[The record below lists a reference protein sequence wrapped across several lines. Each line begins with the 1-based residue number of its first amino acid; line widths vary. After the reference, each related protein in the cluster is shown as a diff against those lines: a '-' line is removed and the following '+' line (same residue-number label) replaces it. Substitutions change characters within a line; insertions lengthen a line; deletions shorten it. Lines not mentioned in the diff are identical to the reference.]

1 MRKKACA
8 LAAAV
13 LAGMMAFAGC
23 GGDFDAAGYVQAVL
37 DERLQGEFTEA
48 SRIMDTSEYEL
59 KQDYEAAVDQFVYD
73 YLTSGY
79 DELSDYTL
87 YEYETLVKEIFSVMK
102 YDVQKAE
109 KTDSKEYEVSVEIQ
123 PVDLFVNYVPA
134 LQEASKEIEQSAQ
147 NGGYEGTEEEIQEMM
162 QYDYLFRAY
171 DLLEEAYLNMQ
182 YSDLETVIV
191 KVEADNGNTYSV
203 SEEEYQTLLEQ
214 FFRMDEVGSTD

>member
-1 MRKKACA
+1 
-8 LAAAV
+8 
-13 LAGMMAFAGC
+13 
-23 GGDFDAAGYVQAVL
+23 
-37 DERLQGEFTEA
+37 
-48 SRIMDTSEYEL
+48 MDTSEYEL

-182 YSDLETVIV
+182 YSDPETVIV
-191 KVEADNGNTYSV
+191 KVEADDGDTYSV